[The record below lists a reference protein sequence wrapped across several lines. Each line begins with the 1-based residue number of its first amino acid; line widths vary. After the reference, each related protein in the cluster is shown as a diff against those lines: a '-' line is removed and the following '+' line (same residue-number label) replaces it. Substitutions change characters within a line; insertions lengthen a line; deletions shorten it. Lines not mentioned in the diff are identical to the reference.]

1 MYFFIIM
8 VLSLKKL
15 TINKYTSYIPTVLEQ
30 CGPQAFHWKGKWF
43 SLQERFNI
51 AGLSVCGKVVLKLMF
66 VEQCIRNWACGWW
79 SLVGNPEIYISLFY
93 QVSGA
98 RIGNDLFV
106 ELVLISVSDILG
118 VLTSGWS
125 EFEVLL
131 TSGRSNKF
139 T

>member
-1 MYFFIIM
+1 M
-8 VLSLKKL
+8 
-15 TINKYTSYIPTVLEQ
+15 
-30 CGPQAFHWKGKWF
+30 
-43 SLQERFNI
+43 
-51 AGLSVCGKVVLKLMF
+51 
-66 VEQCIRNWACGWW
+66 
-79 SLVGNPEIYISLFY
+79 GNPEIYISLFY